1 MRAPG
6 RAALAAAVLYAA
18 CAVHR
23 PRGPTS
29 VTASVV
35 RASAQ
40 CGGDVSGP
48 AARWIATEGELLAA
62 MGAGGAF
69 GVESPKVDFRR
80 EGVLA
85 VFMGQRRTAGYAL
98 ALQDPTVAIADGV
111 GKVVVRFEEPEA
123 GAMVAQVLTSPC
135 LLVRMPKDAL
145 RQIRVVDP
153 AGMLRASANV
163 LSAPAPEERR
173 RPDGQGRTGASGAPP
188 GAGPLA
194 QATAK

>member
-1 MRAPG
+1 VRATG
-6 RAALAAAVLYAA
+6 RLALAAALLSAA
-18 CAVHR
+18 CAAHR
-23 PRGPTS
+23 PRGPAT

-48 AARWIATEGELLAA
+48 SARWIGTEGAFLAA

-69 GVESPKVDFRR
+69 GAESPKVDFRR
-80 EGVLA
+80 EGVLG
-85 VFMGQRRTAGYAL
+85 VYMGQRPTAGYAL

-111 GKVVVRFEEPEA
+111 GRVVVRFEEPLA

-135 LLVRMPKDAL
+135 LLVRMPKDDIRL
-145 RQIRVVDP
+145 LRVVDP
-153 AGMLRASANV
+153 AGTVRASANV

-173 RPDGQGRTGASGAPP
+173 RPDGPGRTGASGAPQ
-188 GAGPLA
+188 GAGPDHA
-194 QATAK
+194 RAK